1 MFPMDV
7 TTIQIK
13 KTTRDELK
21 RIGRKGQ
28 SYDDLITKLLEIA
41 KKDIFFKEL
50 DRIAETEEFLPLDEI

>member
-1 MFPMDV
+1 MDV